1 MQHEQEEE
9 EEEEK
14 RKDRYATRSI
24 CETPLSVSLFLS
36 RPICRTNVDAI
47 AMMKRCHRTDEDI
60 NLWKSEREKE
70 IEREREREGKK
81 ERKEGTAIT
90 RVTRVTDN

>member
-14 RKDRYATRSI
+14 RKDRYAARST
-24 CETPLSVSLFLS
+24 CETPLCISLSLS

-70 IEREREREGKK
+70 IEREREREKEKKKGKK
-81 ERKEGTAIT
+81 ERQL
-90 RVTRVTDN
+90 RVSRV